1 MIPMEMATKFNAVD
15 LVSKITSPS
24 SSKVDFPF
32 SSFTAQSLVLKE
44 IHVPFELRSVIR
56 TWLLASSLHQVIK

>member
-1 MIPMEMATKFNAVD
+1 MEMATKFNAVD

-24 SSKVDFPF
+24 STKVDFPL

-56 TWLLASSLHQVIK
+56 TWLLASSPHQVIK

>member
-1 MIPMEMATKFNAVD
+1 MEMATKFNAVD

-56 TWLLASSLHQVIK
+56 T